1 MRRSWTALEAASA
14 GFVAANIL
22 HTLDHFRQGLDGLT
36 WEILSAGTLLTIEA
50 IVVLVLVLRRHE
62 WAAPVAA
69 VVGFSGAIGIAAAH
83 IAPHWSALSDSY
95 PQIGADALSWIV
107 MLVEMGAALVLG
119 VVGARGVRR
128 TAVVGPRLTVGNTR
142 A

>member
-36 WEILSAGTLLTIEA
+36 WEILSAGTLLTVEA

-62 WAAPVAA
+62 WAVPLAV

-107 MLVEMGAALVLG
+107 MLIEMGAALVLG
-119 VVGARGVRR
+119 LVAAGDLRR
-128 TAVVGPRLTVGNTR
+128 TSVGTRQLAVDR
-142 A
+142 

>member
-1 MRRSWTALEAASA
+1 MRRGWTTLEKASA
-14 GFVAANIL
+14 AFVAANIL

-36 WEILSAGTLLTIEA
+36 WEILSAGTLLTLEA

-107 MLVEMGAALVLG
+107 MLMEMGAALTLG
-119 VVGARGVRR
+119 LVASNALIGKN
-128 TAVVGPRLTVGNTR
+128 PSTR
-142 A
+142 SMDVALR

>member
-1 MRRSWTALEAASA
+1 
-14 GFVAANIL
+14 VAANIL

-62 WAAPVAA
+62 WAAPLAV

-95 PQIGADALSWIV
+95 PQIGADTLSWIV
-107 MLVEMGAALVLG
+107 MLIEMGAALVLG
-119 VVGARGVRR
+119 VAGLRASGFVHRR
-128 TAVVGPRLTVGNTR
+128 PLTVDS
-142 A
+142 

>member
-1 MRRSWTALEAASA
+1 MRRRWTALEAASV

-36 WEILSAGTLLTIEA
+36 WEILSAGTLLTLEA

-62 WAAPVAA
+62 WAAPLAA
-69 VVGFSGAIGIAAAH
+69 VVGLSGAIGIAAAH
-83 IAPHWSALSDSY
+83 IAPNWSALSDSY

-107 MLVEMGAALVLG
+107 MLVEVGAALVLG
-119 VVGARGVRR
+119 VAGVR
-128 TAVVGPRLTVGNTR
+128 ASEVVSRRPLTVDR
-142 A
+142 

>member
-1 MRRSWTALEAASA
+1 MRRSWTGLEAASA

-50 IVVLVLVLRRHE
+50 IVVLVLVLRRQE
-62 WAAPVAA
+62 WAAPLAA
-69 VVGFSGAIGIAAAH
+69 VVGLSGAIGIAAAH
-83 IAPHWSALSDSY
+83 VAPHWSALSDSY

-107 MLVEMGAALVLG
+107 MLLEMGAALVLG
-119 VVGARGVRR
+119 VAGLQAWAFVDRR
-128 TAVVGPRLTVGNTR
+128 PLAVDR
-142 A
+142 

>member
-1 MRRSWTALEAASA
+1 MRRSWTGLEAASA
-14 GFVAANIL
+14 GFVAANLL
-22 HTLDHFRQGLDGLT
+22 HTLDHFRQGLGGLT
-36 WEILSAGTLLTIEA
+36 WEILSAGTLLTVEA

-62 WAAPVAA
+62 WAAPLAV

-107 MLVEMGAALVLG
+107 MLLEMSAALVLG
-119 VVGARGVRR
+119 VVGAREARR
-128 TAVVGPRLTVGNTR
+128 TAVVGRPLTVDR
-142 A
+142 

>member
-1 MRRSWTALEAASA
+1 MRRSWTGLEAASA

-50 IVVLVLVLRRHE
+50 IVVLALVLRRHE
-62 WAAPVAA
+62 WAAPLAM
-69 VVGFSGAIGIAAAH
+69 VVGFTGAIGIGAAH

-107 MLVEMGAALVLG
+107 MLLEMGAALALG
-119 VVGARGVRR
+119 VAGLQAWAFVDRR
-128 TAVVGPRLTVGNTR
+128 PLTVDR
-142 A
+142 

>member
-1 MRRSWTALEAASA
+1 MRRGWTALEAASA
-14 GFVAANIL
+14 GFVGANIL

-62 WAAPVAA
+62 WAAPLAV
-69 VVGFSGAIGIAAAH
+69 VVGFSGAVGIAAAH

-107 MLVEMGAALVLG
+107 MLMEMGAALVLG
-119 VVGARGVRR
+119 VAGLRASAFVHRR
-128 TAVVGPRLTVGNTR
+128 PLTVDS
-142 A
+142 